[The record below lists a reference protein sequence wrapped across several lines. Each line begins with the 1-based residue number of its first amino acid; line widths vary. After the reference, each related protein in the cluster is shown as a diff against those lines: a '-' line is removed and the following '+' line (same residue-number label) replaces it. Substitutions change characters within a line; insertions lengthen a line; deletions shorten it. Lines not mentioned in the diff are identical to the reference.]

1 MCEVLTPRW
10 VLHGW
15 LSGRNVKCTNN
26 TDPTCP
32 WTRTWVENC
41 THESHVQTNTFIY
54 PRGSLR
60 RCSAC
65 LSIYFSSHHWKLWIG
80 KMDRFSLEAM
90 ASFKIVHS
98 GNNLK
103 VWRGGAEATCD
114 DSTLQSIWM
123 SSWRK
128 GGRKWPCSKCVA
140 NITAKNR
147 LWFKL
152 MKQFAENRDQKW
164 PLHYFLIMK
173 KHLQGPGELMW
184 IGFFY

>member
-1 MCEVLTPRW
+1 MGGCPGGTLSAPITPIQHVLE
-10 VLHGW
+10 HG
-15 LSGRNVKCTNN
+15 
-26 TDPTCP
+26 
-32 WTRTWVENC
+32 
-41 THESHVQTNTFIY
+41 HEWKTVHTHVQTHTFIY
-54 PRGSLR
+54 PRGSQS

-103 VWRGGAEATCD
+103 VWRGGSWSHMWWQHFAIDLDVIMKKERKKM
-114 DSTLQSIWM
+114 TLFKM
-123 SSWRK
+123 
-128 GGRKWPCSKCVA
+128 CA